1 MEKAIFAKAGQMKV
15 EDVNKPTIQKPDDV
29 ILKLVRASVC
39 GSDLWSFR
47 GLDKKEPNSE
57 NTGHEAIGIV
67 EETGSA
73 ITTLKKG
80 DFVIAPFTHG
90 CGHCVACRK
99 GYEGYCLD
107 HQDNFSSGYQA
118 EYVRYQH
125 GQWALVKVPG
135 KPEDYSDGMLA
146 SLQSLADVMPTGYH
160 AARCADVKEG
170 DTAVVIGDG
179 AVGLCGVISA
189 KLRGAKRIILMSRHA
204 DRQELGKEFGATDV
218 VEERGDDAVKKVMD
232 MTNGAGADAV
242 LECVGTRQSTAE
254 ALQMGRPGAH
264 VGRVGVP
271 HDEQFDLGQLF
282 FRNVVIAGGPASV
295 AYYDKNL
302 LLKAV
307 LNGEINPGKI
317 FTKTYSLDQIQQA
330 YQDMADRK
338 TIKSLIK
345 F

>member
-1 MEKAIFAKAGQMKV
+1 MKKAMFVKAGQMKV
-15 EDVNKPTIQKPDDV
+15 EDAEMPKIQVDDDV
-29 ILKLVRASVC
+29 ILKIVRASVC
-39 GSDLWSFR
+39 GSDLRSFR

-57 NTGHEAIGIV
+57 NTGHEALGIV
-67 EETGSA
+67 EEVGPA
-73 ITTLKKG
+73 ITTFKKG

-90 CGHCVACRK
+90 CGHCIACRK
-99 GYEGYCLD
+99 GYEGYCLS

-125 GQWALVKVPG
+125 GQWALVRIPG
-135 KPEDYSDGMLA
+135 KPEDYSDKMLA
-146 SLQSLADVMPTGYH
+146 SFQSLSDVMPISYH
-160 AARCADVKEG
+160 AARCANVSEG

-204 DRQELGKEFGATDV
+204 DRQKLGREFGATDI
-218 VEERGDDAVKKVMD
+218 VEERGDEAVKKVMEL
-232 MTNGAGADAV
+232 TNNEGADAV

-271 HDEQFDLGQLF
+271 HDESFDLGSLF

-295 AYYDKNL
+295 AYYDKKL

-307 LNGEINPGKI
+307 LDGEINPGKI
-317 FTKTYSLDQIQQA
+317 FTKTYTLDDIQQA

-338 TIKSLIK
+338 TIKSLLK